1 MKTIICVIV
10 GLLLIFSGCTAQ
22 YEQSHRELV
31 WTEIAKETA
40 HNQFMM
46 TAFQAAAL
54 KAYMAERMNELP
66 VSTVAA
72 IERVDQMALSYDPNT
87 VTDTE
92 LGEMF
97 GLRAKIFCDVTR
109 QIVGPELARYL
120 P

>member
-1 MKTIICVIV
+1 MKWMIIIV
-10 GLLLIFSGCTAQ
+10 ACCLLSGCTAH
-22 YEQSHRELV
+22 YEQSQRELA
-31 WTEIAKETA
+31 WTDIAKQTA

-46 TAFQAAAL
+46 TAFQVAAIR
-54 KAYMAERMNELP
+54 AYMAERMNELP

-72 IERVDQMALSYDPNT
+72 IERVDQMALGYDPNT

-97 GLRAKIFCDVTR
+97 GLRAKIFCDFTR
-109 QIVGPELARYL
+109 QIVGPGLARYI